1 MTVRGYS
8 GVVAGGLI
16 ALTLVLA
23 GAELLG
29 ARDGFPGPGWSM
41 VAWHL
46 IVTIVAVVAQIL
58 ADRRRDVIGFAGSI
72 AVFAAAGYI
81 LVTQWWN

>member
-1 MTVRGYS
+1 MILRGFS
-8 GVVAGGLI
+8 GVAAGGLI

-29 ARDGFPGPGWSM
+29 ARDGFPGPGWAM
-41 VAWHL
+41 VGWHL
-46 IVTIVAVVAQIL
+46 GVTIVAVVAQIL
-58 ADRRRDVIGFAGSI
+58 ADRRRDAIGFAGSV
-72 AVFAAAGYI
+72 AVFVAAGFI